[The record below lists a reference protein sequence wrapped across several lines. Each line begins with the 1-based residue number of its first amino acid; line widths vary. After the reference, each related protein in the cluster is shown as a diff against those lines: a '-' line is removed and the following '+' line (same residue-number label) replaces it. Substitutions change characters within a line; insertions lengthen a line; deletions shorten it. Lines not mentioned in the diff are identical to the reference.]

1 MSSRICEPS
10 NERVKSNLYIYH
22 SNAERQAAT
31 HLSQGRVARAYD
43 VPFFP
48 QKTRLFLKCT
58 VTLQLRENL
67 VTLYNN
73 LFQKTAQFVQLWEHR
88 LIPTAVDGTK
98 VVSEMVSEHLGKPF
112 RSPMTADGCSKR
124 LKGQG

>member
-58 VTLQLRENL
+58 VTLQLRGNL
-67 VTLYNN
+67 VTLFITICYRKLLS
-73 LFQKTAQFVQLWEHR
+73 LFNFGNIA
-88 LIPTAVDGTK
+88 
-98 VVSEMVSEHLGKPF
+98 
-112 RSPMTADGCSKR
+112 
-124 LKGQG
+124 